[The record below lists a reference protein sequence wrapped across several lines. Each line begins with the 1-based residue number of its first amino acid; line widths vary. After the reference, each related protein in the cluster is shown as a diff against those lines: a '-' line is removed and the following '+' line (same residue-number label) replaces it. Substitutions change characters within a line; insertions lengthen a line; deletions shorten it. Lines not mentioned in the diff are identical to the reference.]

1 MNKTSVMSSS
11 GNVLVEERRSTV
23 TNKYKKREKSLVF
36 GLYKRI
42 MTSIRPMEAVE
53 KDCDKISQKGT

>member
-1 MNKTSVMSSS
+1 MSLS

>member
-1 MNKTSVMSSS
+1 MNEKSIMPSSE
-11 GNVLVEERRSTV
+11 NVREERRSTV